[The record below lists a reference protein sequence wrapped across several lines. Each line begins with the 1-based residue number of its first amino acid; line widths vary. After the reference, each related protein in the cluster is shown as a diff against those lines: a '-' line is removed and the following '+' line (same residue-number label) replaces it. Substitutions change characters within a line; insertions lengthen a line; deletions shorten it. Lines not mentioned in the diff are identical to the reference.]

1 MSDRRA
7 ALAACSMRN
16 ATNDRTYTETIT
28 SRRTQ
33 ALFVALTLLFLS
45 LLVWR
50 ATSTGL
56 GILAIAFC
64 CLSVLFL
71 FYSLNYRKL
80 VLRLTPEALKLEF
93 GIFTW
98 AIRLD
103 TIGDCHIDDLSLWWI
118 GGAGIHFR
126 FVRGSYRAHLNFLEH
141 PRVVLRLEKRR
152 RLVREVAF
160 STRRPEEVLRFLRE
174 MGVGTGAARNERG
187 PRQRPQLPPSRDCSH
202 RILSPRRYPRPKV
215 PRRK

>member
-1 MSDRRA
+1 
-7 ALAACSMRN
+7 MRD
-16 ATNDRTYTETIT
+16 ATDDRTYTETIT

-45 LLVWR
+45 LLIWR
-50 ATSTGL
+50 AASPGL
-56 GILAIAFC
+56 GILTIAFC
-64 CLSVLFL
+64 GLSAFFL

-80 VLRLTPEALKLEF
+80 VLSVTPEALKLEF

-98 AIRLD
+98 AIPLD
-103 TIGDCHIDDLSLWWI
+103 TVGDCHIDDLSLWWI

-126 FVRGSYRAHLNFLEH
+126 FVRGSYRAYLNFLEH
-141 PRVVLRLEKRR
+141 PRVVLTLEKRR

-174 MGVGTGAARNERG
+174 MGVGSGRA
-187 PRQRPQLPPSRDCSH
+187 
-202 RILSPRRYPRPKV
+202 
-215 PRRK
+215 